1 MDSLD
6 CRILYLE
13 LAEVRRDC
21 ADSFILHTKKANGTM
36 ARTSKS
42 AAGPTGILIG
52 PPSKPWRVGRELGRG
67 ACGSVHD
74 IGRVGSS
81 RPSSAFVVKIAT
93 LPAAASTAKK
103 RKKKTP
109 EERNA
114 DLLYQEN
121 VYYRNVLNDLRG
133 AVVPE
138 VPHAGEGGP
147 PGYGDLDGECSK
159 PGADRFMCIR
169 LHLFILLCVL
179 PYRIKGPHTYHEEQ
193 HHHQKHACFDHYT
206 HNRIGPTTYMLLI
219 DWMVLFVG
227 RHKSTHVIF
236 LFIQPIPIISPQA
249 FAICAWRRW
258 RGPSRT
264 SFPSW

>member
-1 MDSLD
+1 MMH
-6 CRILYLE
+6 
-13 LAEVRRDC
+13 
-21 ADSFILHTKKANGTM
+21 SFMHTKKANGTM
-36 ARTSKS
+36 ARTSTKS

-81 RPSSAFVVKIAT
+81 PSSAFVVKIAT
-93 LPAAASTAKK
+93 LPAAAVAASSTAKK

-169 LHLFILLCVL
+169 LHLFYYDESFHIV
-179 PYRIKGPHTYHEEQ
+179 PKDHIHIMKSNIIIKSRHTSIIIRIIALARQRT
-193 HHHQKHACFDHYT
+193 CCSL
-206 HNRIGPTTYMLLI
+206 IGWYCLS
-219 DWMVLFVG
+219 VG
-227 RHKSTHVIF
+227 TNQLMSF
-236 LFIQPIPIISPQA
+236 LFIYPTHSITSPQA

-258 RGPSRT
+258 MGPSRT

>member
-1 MDSLD
+1 
-6 CRILYLE
+6 
-13 LAEVRRDC
+13 
-21 ADSFILHTKKANGTM
+21 M

-93 LPAAASTAKK
+93 LPPAAASASTAKK

-147 PGYGDLDGECSK
+147 PGYGDLDGECSN
-159 PGADRFMCIR
+159 PGGDRFMCIR
-169 LHLFILLCVL
+169 LHLFYYDESFHIVSKDHTHI
-179 PYRIKGPHTYHEEQ
+179 IKSNIIIKSRHASIIIRMIAMARQ
-193 HHHQKHACFDHYT
+193 H
-206 HNRIGPTTYMLLI
+206 TYMLLI
-219 DWMVLFVG
+219 DWMVLLVG
-227 RHKSTHVIF
+227 RSAQINSCHF

>member
-1 MDSLD
+1 
-6 CRILYLE
+6 
-13 LAEVRRDC
+13 
-21 ADSFILHTKKANGTM
+21 M
-36 ARTSKS
+36 ARTSTKS

-81 RPSSAFVVKIAT
+81 PSSAFVVKIAT
-93 LPAAASTAKK
+93 LPAAAVAASSTAKK

-109 EERNA
+109 GERNA

-147 PGYGDLDGECSK
+147 PGYGDLDGECSN
-159 PGADRFMCIR
+159 PGGDRFMCIR
-169 LHLFILLCVL
+169 LHLF
-179 PYRIKGPHTYHEEQ
+179 YYDESFHTYQ
-193 HHHQKHACFDHYT
+193 
-206 HNRIGPTTYMLLI
+206 RTT
-219 DWMVLFVG
+219 
-227 RHKSTHVIF
+227 S
-236 LFIQPIPIISPQA
+236 IS
-249 FAICAWRRW
+249 
-258 RGPSRT
+258 
-264 SFPSW
+264 

>member
-1 MDSLD
+1 
-6 CRILYLE
+6 
-13 LAEVRRDC
+13 
-21 ADSFILHTKKANGTM
+21 M
-36 ARTSKS
+36 ARTSTKS

-81 RPSSAFVVKIAT
+81 PSSAFVVKIAT
-93 LPAAASTAKK
+93 LPAAAVAASSTAKK

-109 EERNA
+109 GERNA

-147 PGYGDLDGECSK
+147 PGYGDLDGECSN
-159 PGADRFMCIR
+159 PGPTDLCAYDFIY
-169 LHLFILLCVL
+169 FILCVF
-179 PYRIKGPHTYHEEQ
+179 PYISYQRT
-193 HHHQKHACFDHYT
+193 T
-206 HNRIGPTTYMLLI
+206 HISRRATSSSKAGMLRS
-219 DWMVLFVG
+219 LF
-227 RHKSTHVIF
+227 
-236 LFIQPIPIISPQA
+236 A
-249 FAICAWRRW
+249 
-258 RGPSRT
+258 
-264 SFPSW
+264 

>member
-1 MDSLD
+1 
-6 CRILYLE
+6 
-13 LAEVRRDC
+13 
-21 ADSFILHTKKANGTM
+21 M
-36 ARTSKS
+36 AMTSKS

-74 IGRVGSS
+74 IGRVGSTS
-81 RPSSAFVVKIAT
+81 PSSAFVVKIAT
-93 LPAAASTAKK
+93 LPAAAAASASTAKK

-147 PGYGDLDGECSK
+147 PGYGDLDGECSN

-169 LHLFILLCVL
+169 LHLFYYDESFHIVSKDHIHIMKSNIIIRSRHASIII
-179 PYRIKGPHTYHEEQ
+179 RIIALARRRT
-193 HHHQKHACFDHYT
+193 CCSL
-206 HNRIGPTTYMLLI
+206 IGCIVCRSAQINSCHFY
-219 DWMVLFVG
+219 
-227 RHKSTHVIF
+227 
-236 LFIQPIPIISPQA
+236 LFITHSITSPQA

>member
-1 MDSLD
+1 MDSVD

-13 LAEVRRDC
+13 LAEFAETVPRFC
-21 ADSFILHTKKANGTM
+21 TQKKQNGTM
-36 ARTSKS
+36 ARTTKS
-42 AAGPTGILIG
+42 AGPTGILIG

-81 RPSSAFVVKIAT
+81 TPSSAFVVKIAT
-93 LPAAASTAKK
+93 LPAAAASASSTAKK

-109 EERNA
+109 AERNA

-169 LHLFILLCVL
+169 LHLF
-179 PYRIKGPHTYHEEQ
+179 YYDDSFHTVSYQ
-193 HHHQKHACFDHYT
+193 
-206 HNRIGPTTYMLLI
+206 RTT
-219 DWMVLFVG
+219 
-227 RHKSTHVIF
+227 S
-236 LFIQPIPIISPQA
+236 IP
-249 FAICAWRRW
+249 
-258 RGPSRT
+258 
-264 SFPSW
+264 